1 MAGAKNNLPTKVLV
15 VDNDPASTK
24 NVENILAKHDV
35 SVMGANNRENAIY
48 LFNQNKFALVM
59 LAMAID
65 DIPGTTLIQK
75 WRNHETESKRDTAYI
90 VMTGQ
95 QVKSTDEQLIREL
108 GDIFTIAKPFKEPVL
123 LGILA
128 RAMQAF
134 DNHAALSDVEKKV
147 ISPLLRQE
155 KFDKAV
161 ELARSTLEPK
171 GVKGKQMA
179 VCVYDQAKKYD
190 MGLNLSTTL
199 HQEDEK
205 NLRYVND
212 IGRFNML
219 LGNLD
224 EATTWFEKAD
234 SLAPDN
240 LMRLEDMAALYL
252 AQQDPDKTVD
262 KYREILRLNPED
274 KDRKFDM
281 YERLQNAGFEQH
293 ARDFCKETSTPMDL
307 IRHFNNK
314 GVIFAKKAEYEA
326 AIAEYRKAEKLI
338 PGNKELYR
346 IMYNEAL
353 AHINLKTKEH
363 LEQAK
368 ELLEA
373 CLKIKPDYAKASEKL
388 TLVEGYLD
396 PKTA

>member
-134 DNHAALSDVEKKV
+134 DNHAALSDVGDDLV
-147 ISPLLRQE
+147 
-155 KFDKAV
+155 
-161 ELARSTLEPK
+161 LA
-171 GVKGKQMA
+171 G
-179 VCVYDQAKKYD
+179 
-190 MGLNLSTTL
+190 
-199 HQEDEK
+199 
-205 NLRYVND
+205 
-212 IGRFNML
+212 
-219 LGNLD
+219 LGNRD
-224 EATTWFEKAD
+224 VHVH
-234 SLAPDN
+234 
-240 LMRLEDMAALYL
+240 AAVTFPRHHCRWTAGPLF
-252 AQQDPDKTVD
+252 DHRVIEGRRDH
-262 KYREILRLNPED
+262 PEPGS
-274 KDRKFDM
+274 
-281 YERLQNAGFEQH
+281 Y
-293 ARDFCKETSTPMDL
+293 T
-307 IRHFNNK
+307 NK
-314 GVIFAKKAEYEA
+314 
-326 AIAEYRKAEKLI
+326 
-338 PGNKELYR
+338 
-346 IMYNEAL
+346 
-353 AHINLKTKEH
+353 
-363 LEQAK
+363 
-368 ELLEA
+368 LLEGG
-373 CLKIKPDYAKASEKL
+373 D
-388 TLVEGYLD
+388 V
-396 PKTA
+396 